1 MSSEKQ
7 GKICYMEIPARDIAV
22 SSHFYTSIFG
32 WTTRRRSNGSTAF
45 DDATGYVSGSWILGR
60 PPSTAVGILTYI
72 LVEDAEATVKKI
84 LEEGGTIVQSIG
96 GDAPEITA
104 RFLDPAG
111 NILGIY
117 QSPSKKT

>member
-1 MSSEKQ
+1 MSTEKQ

-22 SSHFYTSIFG
+22 SSRFYTSTFG
-32 WTTRRRSNGSTAF
+32 WTTRKRSDGSTAF

-60 PPSTAVGILTYI
+60 PPSSSVGILTYI
-72 LVEDAEATVKKI
+72 HVDDAEKTVKKI
-84 LEEGGTIVQSIG
+84 IEEGGTIVQSIG

-111 NILGIY
+111 NLLAIY
-117 QSPSKKT
+117 QSPPQKA